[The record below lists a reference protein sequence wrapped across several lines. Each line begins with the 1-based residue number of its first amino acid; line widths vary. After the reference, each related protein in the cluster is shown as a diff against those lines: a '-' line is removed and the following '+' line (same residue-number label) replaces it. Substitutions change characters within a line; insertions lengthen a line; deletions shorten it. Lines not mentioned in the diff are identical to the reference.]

1 MKNWK
6 KWADRLLTLAF
17 GICVLALAWVLVQ
30 VTSFTSYRVPSL
42 SMYPTVIPG
51 DYILVNKWLMGARI
65 FDIWE
70 AVEDKEVEI
79 HRFPGIRKVKR
90 GDVLVFHCP
99 YPIKED
105 SISMDMLL
113 YYVKRCIALPGDTV
127 EIRKGSYWINGTR
140 KDNRFACLDVE
151 TELQTR
157 NERQWN
163 TALGWTVQEL
173 GPLPVPAEGQ
183 MVMMDTL
190 AVKMYGHL
198 IEWEQKKPLA
208 VRNGNVCLGD
218 SLIRTYCFKENYYFM
233 GGDNLDNSND
243 SRYWG
248 LVPEPYIV
256 GVATRVWKS
265 VSPQS
270 GEVRWN
276 RMMKKIECSRRR

>member
-1 MKNWK
+1 MIGSWK

-17 GICVLALAWVLVQ
+17 GVCVLAMVWVLVQ
-30 VTSFTSYRVPSL
+30 VTSFTSFRVPSP
-42 SMYPTVIPG
+42 SMYPTLVPG

-65 FDIWE
+65 FDLWE
-70 AVEDKEVEI
+70 AVEDKEVKI
-79 HRFPGIRKVKR
+79 HRLPGIRKVKR
-90 GDVLVFHCP
+90 NDVLVFHYP
-99 YPIKED
+99 YPHKND

-127 EIRKGSYWINGTR
+127 EIRRGCYWINGTR
-140 KDNRFACLDVE
+140 KDKRWARMD
-151 TELQTR
+151 TR
-157 NERQWN
+157 KESSWEDESQWN
-163 TALGWTVQEL
+163 VALGWTVQEL
-173 GPLPVPAEGQ
+173 GPLPVPARGQ
-183 MVMMDTL
+183 EVVMDTL
-190 AVKMYGHL
+190 AAKMYGRL
-198 IEWEQKKPLA
+198 IAWEQKKPLT
-208 VRNGNVCLGD
+208 VRDGNVCLGD

-276 RMMKKIECSRRR
+276 RIMKKIE

>member
-1 MKNWK
+1 MIGNWH

-17 GICVLALAWVLVQ
+17 GVCVLALVWILLQ
-30 VTSFTSYRVPSL
+30 VTSFTSFRVPSP
-42 SMYPTVIPG
+42 SMYPTLIPG

-79 HRFPGIRKVKR
+79 HRLPGLRKVKR
-90 GDVLVFHCP
+90 DDVLVFHYP
-99 YPIKED
+99 YPHRND

-113 YYVKRCIALPGDTV
+113 YYVKRCIGLPGDTV
-127 EIRKGSYWINGTR
+127 EIRKGCYWINGTR
-140 KDNRFACLDVE
+140 KDRRWARIDTGKE
-151 TELQTR
+151 SWWED
-157 NERQWN
+157 ERQWN
-163 TALGWTVQEL
+163 VALGWTVQEL
-173 GPLPVPAEGQ
+173 GPLPVPARGQ
-183 MVMMDTL
+183 EVVMDTL
-190 AVKMYGHL
+190 TARMYGRL
-198 IEWEQKKPLA
+198 IAWEQKQPLT
-208 VRNGNVCLGD
+208 VRNHDVFLGD
-218 SLIRTYCFKENYYFM
+218 SLIRAYRFRENYYFM
-233 GGDNLDNSND
+233 GGDNLDNSKD

-276 RMMKKIECSRRR
+276 RVWKKME

>member
-1 MKNWK
+1 MIGSWK

-17 GICVLALAWVLVQ
+17 GICVLAMVWVLVQ
-30 VTSFTSYRVPSL
+30 VTSFTSFRVPSP
-42 SMYPTVIPG
+42 SMYPTLVPG

-70 AVEDKEVEI
+70 AVEDKEVKI
-79 HRFPGIRKVKR
+79 HRLPGIRKVKR
-90 GDVLVFHCP
+90 NDVLVFHYP
-99 YPIKED
+99 YPHKND

-127 EIRKGSYWINGTR
+127 EIRRGCYWINGTR
-140 KDNRFACLDVE
+140 KDKRWARMD
-151 TELQTR
+151 TR
-157 NERQWN
+157 KESSWEDECQWN
-163 TALGWTVQEL
+163 VALGWTVEEL
-173 GPLPVPAEGQ
+173 GPLPVPARGQ
-183 MVMMDTL
+183 EVVMDTL
-190 AVKMYGHL
+190 AAKMYGRL
-198 IEWEQKKPLA
+198 IAWEQKKPLT
-208 VRNGNVCLGD
+208 VRDGNVCLGD

-276 RMMKKIECSRRR
+276 RIMKKIE

>member
-1 MKNWK
+1 MIGSWK

-17 GICVLALAWVLVQ
+17 GVCVLAMVWVLVQ
-30 VTSFTSYRVPSL
+30 VTSFTSFRVPSP
-42 SMYPTVIPG
+42 SMYPTLVPG

-70 AVEDKEVEI
+70 AVEDKEVKI
-79 HRFPGIRKVKR
+79 HRLPGIRKVKR
-90 GDVLVFHCP
+90 NDVLVFHYP
-99 YPIKED
+99 YPHKND

-127 EIRKGSYWINGTR
+127 EIRRGCYWINGTR
-140 KDNRFACLDVE
+140 KDKRWARMD
-151 TELQTR
+151 TR
-157 NERQWN
+157 KESSWEDESQWN
-163 TALGWTVQEL
+163 VALGWTVQEL
-173 GPLPVPAEGQ
+173 GPLPVPARGQ
-183 MVMMDTL
+183 EVVMDTL
-190 AVKMYGHL
+190 AAKMYGRL
-198 IEWEQKKPLA
+198 IAWEQKKPLT
-208 VRNGNVCLGD
+208 VRDGNVCLGD

-276 RMMKKIECSRRR
+276 RIMKKIE